1 MCAAP
6 MPGPETTLHRDR
18 LRRLGAGLRA
28 LLRLLNGDAAY
39 ARYVAHWQAAHG
51 TEGQPMS
58 RAEFF
63 TSETAR
69 RWNGVRR
76 CC

>member
-1 MCAAP
+1 MQCRERVCAANWF
-6 MPGPETTLHRDR
+6 TR
-18 LRRLGAGLRA
+18 LRRTLREV
-28 LLRLLNGDAAY
+28 LQLLNGDTAY
-39 ARYVAHWQAAHG
+39 ARYLAHWRATHAGEG
-51 TEGQPMS
+51 TPLS

-63 TSETAR
+63 ASETAR

>member
-1 MCAAP
+1 
-6 MPGPETTLHRDR
+6 MPACEQARPAHWLV
-18 LRRLGAGLRA
+18 RLGRTLREV
-28 LLRLLNGDAAY
+28 LHLLNGDTAY
-39 ARYVAHWQAAHG
+39 ARYLAHWRATHAESG
-51 TEGQPMS
+51 APLS

-63 TSETAR
+63 ASETAR

>member
-1 MCAAP
+1 MQSSEHTERPAGFA
-6 MPGPETTLHRDR
+6 R
-18 LRRLGAGLRA
+18 LLRM
-28 LLRLLNGDAAY
+28 LRQTLRLLNGDTAY
-39 ARYVAHWQAAHG
+39 ARYLAHWRATHAE
-51 TEGQPMS
+51 EGEPMS

-63 TSETAR
+63 ATETAR

>member
-1 MCAAP
+1 MQRSEHTHLPAIFA
-6 MPGPETTLHRDR
+6 R
-18 LRRLGAGLRA
+18 LRRALREI
-28 LLRLLNGDAAY
+28 LRLLNGDTAY
-39 ARYVAHWQAAHG
+39 ARYLAHWRATH
-51 TEGQPMS
+51 TEEGEPMS

-63 TSETAR
+63 SSEMTR